1 MKKTIFFLLPIIFWT
16 ASLSAAQKSGE
27 DLVLENSRIKAVF
40 NPEAG
45 ALVHLEDKNTGW
57 VIMGQEDLAQSFE
70 LLLPMEGAEMT
81 DEDKRYNVV
90 KGVEQSDPVIEAS
103 ADHITFTWSGL
114 RTEFMKE
121 TADITF
127 RGEVSLTDKGL
138 EFTGHVENNS
148 KYHIEYVSWPCL
160 GEVSVPDKG
169 QPLYHSTISDQ
180 RELFPH
186 MFNQHGYWGVEY
198 PTSTYTLPDKSFLQ
212 VNNSDRGFMVYNR
225 TFPKNLTITSFELI
239 PGYEIR
245 GVNPYQDEI
254 DGVKVRI
261 QFKVNNCVYAM
272 PGEAADLDPVQF
284 VTYAGPWEE
293 GVKIY
298 AADRQA
304 YDGKKADVADWM
316 CRPMLWRKAG
326 IGSGDDLVRY
336 AEESRKAGVDV
347 LLVGGAFRNSSG
359 HVAEVPGLEDAIG
372 KCHEMGLKVIL
383 ETAWNQVDRRS
394 PEYMQDFRGYVMA
407 DQFINLPYNYDW
419 LCPSSPHVQ
428 SLVKQEWL
436 SQPALAAADGYMDR
450 DHNNTNHSLMC
461 FDLDHG
467 HRFGEPTVAGAVEMD
482 CEMAGALAS
491 APGKVA
497 MGMGFSDYQNDYYD
511 GYELNVSDG
520 FFARHRV
527 VSPEEPMVVKVDV
540 NNARKMLN
548 KSLLYRLIPAYD
560 LNFYNDRLLDYKHIV
575 EYGRDVRDF
584 AAKYASRI
592 WDASFSLHEGASVSG
607 ESLEWTV
614 FKDRDG
620 KRSVVIVNN
629 GTGHSSEASVEI
641 PGAGALVFAAV
652 EDSRERPFTG
662 KVMIEPQSALVVME
676 K

>member
-1 MKKTIFFLLPIIFWT
+1 MKKTIFFLLPILFWT

-40 NPEAG
+40 NPETG

-394 PEYMQDFRGYVMA
+394 PEYMQDFRGSVTCEA
-407 DQFINLPYNYDW
+407 
-419 LCPSSPHVQ
+419 
-428 SLVKQEWL
+428 
-436 SQPALAAADGYMDR
+436 G
-450 DHNNTNHSLMC
+450 
-461 FDLDHG
+461 
-467 HRFGEPTVAGAVEMD
+467 VAVTA
-482 CEMAGALAS
+482 CAC
-491 APGKVA
+491 
-497 MGMGFSDYQNDYYD
+497 
-511 GYELNVSDG
+511 
-520 FFARHRV
+520 RR
-527 VSPEEPMVVKVDV
+527 
-540 NNARKMLN
+540 
-548 KSLLYRLIPAYD
+548 
-560 LNFYNDRLLDYKHIV
+560 
-575 EYGRDVRDF
+575 
-584 AAKYASRI
+584 
-592 WDASFSLHEGASVSG
+592 
-607 ESLEWTV
+607 
-614 FKDRDG
+614 
-620 KRSVVIVNN
+620 
-629 GTGHSSEASVEI
+629 
-641 PGAGALVFAAV
+641 
-652 EDSRERPFTG
+652 
-662 KVMIEPQSALVVME
+662 
-676 K
+676 